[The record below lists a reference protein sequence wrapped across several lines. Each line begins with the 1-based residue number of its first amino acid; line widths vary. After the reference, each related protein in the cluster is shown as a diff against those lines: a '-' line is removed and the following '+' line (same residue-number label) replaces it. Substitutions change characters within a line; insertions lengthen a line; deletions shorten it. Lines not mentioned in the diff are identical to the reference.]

1 MFGFVNMYL
10 VSGNPAGS
18 PCREGAVDESPVT
31 AAGTCAKW
39 ELPWAQRVSGFGE
52 LVPSGPREGS
62 AFGGLP
68 VAPGLCGE
76 DRDF

>member
-1 MFGFVNMYL
+1 M
-10 VSGNPAGS
+10 
-18 PCREGAVDESPVT
+18 DESPVT

-52 LVPSGPREGS
+52 LGPSGPREGS